1 MSLCRINDLKVIGR
15 GSDTFPFIL
24 AFRLPTG
31 WFFSAL
37 FFIWNLLYL
46 TSSSDSVDKSSLR
59 TSAVTQEAA
68 AALNQWTHAHWRQT
82 WQRKQ
87 TLFFFWCFQ
96 ELRRAFLPSEIFDK
110 LPEALHR
117 QSKMNECRVT
127 AEIASKLPPLG
138 ILSLLWCRVA
148 VIAAELDSLQIIIHI
163 HTYRQFGIS
172 H

>member
-1 MSLCRINDLKVIGR
+1 MQNKWLESYRERIRYISIYSGISSTNRLIFLRAVFHLKSPLSHFLLWQCWQELTANLCRYSG
-15 GSDTFPFIL
+15 
-24 AFRLPTG
+24 
-31 WFFSAL
+31 
-37 FFIWNLLYL
+37 
-46 TSSSDSVDKSSLR
+46 SSSG
-59 TSAVTQEAA
+59 TQSMDAC
-68 AALNQWTHAHWRQT
+68 
-82 WQRKQ
+82 
-87 TLFFFWCFQ
+87 TLASDLAKKTNTFFFWCFQ